1 MLWNI
6 PALQL
11 NWKSQIRYKDIVT
24 LSFNGEVW
32 GDRTTNE
39 HIILSSQATQ
49 SVYAEEFTLP
59 LFLRSTAHLTIRLND
74 QFDAFLKGRFSNSEI
89 HGQWGFYQ
97 EPSFLLLGGI
107 TYKFDFQY

>member
-1 MLWNI
+1 L
-6 PALQL
+6 
-11 NWKSQIRYKDIVT
+11 VT

-32 GDRTTNE
+32 GDRAASE
-39 HIILSSQATQ
+39 HIILNTQASE

-59 LFLRSTAHLTIRLND
+59 LFFRSTAHATIKLND
-74 QFDAFLKGRFSNSEI
+74 QFDAFVKGRFSNSET

-97 EPSFLLLGGI
+97 EPSFLLLVGV